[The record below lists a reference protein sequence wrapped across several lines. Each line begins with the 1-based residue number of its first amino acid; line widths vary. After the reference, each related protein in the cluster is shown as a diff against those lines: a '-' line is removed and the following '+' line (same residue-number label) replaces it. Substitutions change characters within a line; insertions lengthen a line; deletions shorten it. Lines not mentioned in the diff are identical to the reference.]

1 MQLKEE
7 ITQKEKVEVGEI
19 IKATLE
25 LKDDA
30 KTKLY
35 YMMQGVKLFNDK
47 EK

>member
-7 ITQKEKVEVGEI
+7 ITQKEKVEVAEI
-19 IKATLE
+19 IKATLD
-25 LKDDA
+25 LKDDT

-35 YMMQGVKLFNDK
+35 FMMQGIKLFDDK